1 MGLTA
6 LQANSEGLGAAAVAE
21 YRGATTAARFS
32 DRDTEFARLREYCGV
47 YDLGYR
53 AKISLTGCD
62 RVRWLNGMVTNN
74 IRDLATGQGVYAF
87 LLNPQGRIL
96 GDLYAYNRGDS
107 IVVDTDR
114 SQVEKMLATFDH
126 YIIMDDVEVTN
137 LSDSIT
143 ALGIAGPKSREVL
156 AAAGIAIPDTSP
168 MQIFE
173 AKCTCDC
180 ECTHCTAVR
189 GEDAGHETYELWL
202 APGDVRKTW
211 DAMVAHGAT
220 PVGSEALE
228 IHRIVSGIPMY
239 GVDIRERD
247 LPQETEQARAL
258 NFNKGC
264 YVGQEIVERIRS
276 RGAVHRKFTGFLAE
290 ADRPIAAGTKV
301 VAGEKEVGE
310 VTSVASVRVPNGR
323 KTVALGY
330 VRRELGN
337 PGREVM
343 IGVVNANIVPLPVP
357 EALLSP
363 DRSVPVARPA

>member
-6 LQANSEGLGAAAVAE
+6 LQAHGEGLGATAVTE
-21 YRGATTAARFS
+21 YRGATTAARFT
-32 DRDTEFARLREYCGV
+32 DPGTEFGKLRKECGV
-47 YDLGYR
+47 YDLGVR
-53 AKISLTGCD
+53 AKISLTGGDC
-62 RVRWLNGMVTNN
+62 VRWLNGMVTNN
-74 IRDLATGQGVYAF
+74 IRDLAVGQGVYAF

-114 SQVEKMLATFDH
+114 GQVEKMLATFDH

-156 AAAGIAIPDTSP
+156 TAAGIAIPDNKP
-168 MQIFE
+168 LQIFE

-189 GEDAGHETYELWL
+189 GEDPAYETYELWL

-211 DAMVAHGAT
+211 DALVTHGAT

-228 IHRIVSGIPMY
+228 IHRIVSGIPLY
-239 GVDIRERD
+239 GADIRERD

-264 YVGQEIVERIRS
+264 YIGQEIVERIRS
-276 RGAVHRKFTGFLAE
+276 RGAVHRKFSGFLAD
-290 ADRPIAAGTKV
+290 AGRQITAGTKIV
-301 VAGEKEVGE
+301 SGEKEGGE
-310 VTSVASVRVPNGR
+310 VTSVATLGFANAE
-323 KTVALGY
+323 KTIALGY

-343 IGVVNANIVPLPVP
+343 IGGVNATIVPLPVP
-357 EALLSP
+357 EALLSQH
-363 DRSVPVARPA
+363 RTAPVARPA